1 MRFANLVAALAIA
14 LPLATLPM
22 TAAALDAGKD
32 YQLLS
37 PAQPT
42 DSKGKVEVIEFF
54 AYTCP
59 HCFVLEPTLNAW
71 ARKLPKNVVLKRQPV
86 IFSDSWEPMARVYF
100 ALKALG
106 AVDKLH
112 DDVFNAIHVED
123 KKLMD
128 PDTFFDWGAK
138 HGLDRAKLK
147 AAYESFTVNADI
159 ARAKALAR
167 AYKLEGVPALAVN
180 GKYLT
185 SASMTG
191 SHEKTL
197 AVVDALIKMESTPAK
212 TNKAKK
218 RK

>member
-1 MRFANLVAALAIA
+1 MRFSQYIAAIAFA
-14 LPLATLPM
+14 LPLAVMPL
-22 TAAALDAGKD
+22 TASATAEAGKD
-32 YQLLS
+32 YQVLS
-37 PAQPT
+37 TTQPT
-42 DSKGKVEVIEFF
+42 DSAGKVEVIEFF

-59 HCFVLEPTLNAW
+59 HCFHFEPILNAW
-71 ARKLPKNVVLKRQPV
+71 AKKLPKNVVLKRQPV
-86 IFSDSWEPMARVYF
+86 IFSDSWEPMARAYF

-106 AVDKLH
+106 VVDKLH
-112 DDVFNAIHVED
+112 DAVFNAIHVENQN
-123 KKLMD
+123 LMD

-147 AAYESFTVNADI
+147 ATYESFTVSADI
-159 ARAKALAR
+159 TRAKALAR
-167 AYKLEGVPALAVN
+167 DYRISGVPTLAIN

-197 AVVDALIKMESTPAK
+197 AVTDELIRMESKSATG
-212 TNKAKK
+212 KK

>member
-1 MRFANLVAALAIA
+1 MRFIKLIAAAVIA
-14 LPLATLPM
+14 LPLIAMPM
-22 TAAALDAGKD
+22 TASAIEAGKD
-32 YQLLS
+32 YLVLS

-42 DSKGKVEVIEFF
+42 ESAGKIEVTEFF

-59 HCFVLEPTLNAW
+59 HCFHFEPELNAW
-71 ARKLPKNVVLKRQPV
+71 VKKLPKNVVFKRQPV
-86 IFSDSWEPMARVYF
+86 IFSDSWEPMARAYF

-106 AVDKLH
+106 AVDRLH
-112 DDVFNAIHVED
+112 DDVFESIHVLD
-123 KKLMD
+123 QKLMD

-147 AAYESFTVNADI
+147 AAYSSFAVNADI

-167 AYKLEGVPALAVN
+167 DYKITGVPTLAIN

-185 SASMTG
+185 SASMAG
-191 SHEKTL
+191 SHEKAL
-197 AVVDALIKMESTPAK
+197 AVADELIKIESKPAK
-212 TNKAKK
+212 GKM

>member
-1 MRFANLVAALAIA
+1 MRLLKFIAAAVIA
-14 LPLATLPM
+14 LPLAALPM
-22 TAAALDAGKD
+22 AASALEAGKD
-32 YQLLS
+32 YLTLS

-42 DSKGKVEVIEFF
+42 ESAGKIEVTEFF

-59 HCFVLEPTLNAW
+59 HCFHFEPELNAW
-71 ARKLPKNVVLKRQPV
+71 AKKLPKNVVLKRQPV
-86 IFSDSWEPMARVYF
+86 IFSDSWEPMARAYF

-106 AVDKLH
+106 AVDRLH
-112 DDVFNAIHVED
+112 DDVFEAIHVQD
-123 KKLMD
+123 QKLMD

-147 AAYESFTVNADI
+147 AAYSSFAVNADI
-159 ARAKALAR
+159 TRAKALAS
-167 AYKLEGVPALAVN
+167 AYKISGVPTLAIN

-191 SHEKTL
+191 SHEKAL
-197 AVVDALIKMESTPAK
+197 AVADELIKMESTPVK
-212 TNKAKK
+212 GKK

>member
-1 MRFANLVAALAIA
+1 MRLVNFFAALAVA
-14 LPLATLPM
+14 LPLVAMPM
-22 TAAALDAGKD
+22 TAAALEAGKD
-32 YQLLS
+32 YQVLS
-37 PAQPT
+37 PVQPT
-42 DSKGKVEVIEFF
+42 ESKGKVEVIEFF

-59 HCFVLEPTLNAW
+59 HCFSLEPALNAW

-86 IFSDSWEPMARVYF
+86 IFSDSWEPMARAYF

-106 AVDKLH
+106 AVDRLH

-159 ARAKALAR
+159 ARTKALAR
-167 AYKLEGVPALAVN
+167 NYKLSGVPTLAVN

-191 SHEKTL
+191 SQEKTL
-197 AVVDALIKMESTPAK
+197 AVVDALIKMESPAK
-212 TNKAKK
+212 VTKAKK